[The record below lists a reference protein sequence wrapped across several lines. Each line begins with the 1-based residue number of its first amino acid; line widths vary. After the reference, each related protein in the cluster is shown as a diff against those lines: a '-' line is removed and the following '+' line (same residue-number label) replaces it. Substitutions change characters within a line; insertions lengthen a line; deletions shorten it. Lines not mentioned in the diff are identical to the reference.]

1 MKYFYSI
8 FLVLL
13 TFLPDLTAQSCLT
26 DQNTLIIK
34 ITTDRFGRET
44 SWVLSD
50 TDSIYREV
58 KRNEYNGAL
67 VDTDTFCIDKEACLF
82 FSIFDGF
89 GDGIPDGG
97 YELFLNGELIAQN
110 KEFGFSET
118 VELNCQ
124 EGTTCSTAI
133 PIEEGEQETFAKDTW
148 YVFTPDTIGTY
159 EISTCEMTTCDTRI
173 FVYDRCESFEVGDS
187 EGFIFFNDD
196 ACGSQSKVNALLDAS
211 QSYLIRISNKTADCE
226 DNTITWRITYKG
238 PIAGCM
244 DASSCNYNP
253 LATVSDNSCL
263 PFGDPNCPK
272 GPDLRILEDIL
283 SNSIVV
289 DTINNTDD
297 CLVNE
302 GCLKGFGRREIIRF
316 TTRFENIGEQDYFIG
331 VPSLENNQFTFDN
344 CHNHFH
350 YDNYAEYL
358 LYDDQGN
365 RLPAGFKSGFCVVD
379 LVCEEGRNKYGCNN
393 MGLTVGCF
401 DEYASFLDCQW
412 IDVTEYPDGNY
423 TFVAR
428 VNWGNEPDAIGRVEQ
443 DLTNNWAQVCLTL
456 DRSSGT
462 LIANVNADCPNFVD
476 CEGTPFG
483 SAEKDCLGVCGG
495 TALYADVDGN
505 SLQDQ
510 NDVQELLALIQ
521 DNAIEDNPC
530 YDLNQDGQLTI
541 YDAALLSDCLNF
553 GTQHEHVEQGL
564 HDHCDFPGG
573 ILNALDTVTIKIHA
587 FDASAQ
593 TIDLAMR
600 NDESN
605 VVAFQLRMKG
615 IAIQSAESLLSGE
628 TFPVQLRISLGTA
641 NIMGL
646 VQESERSI
654 EKNRDFQ
661 PFLRIHYLDIEEAM
675 VCIDQIAE
683 IINGDFQQVIPSIE
697 EGCISVM
704 LTNTEELATI
714 KDVVS
719 IFPNPTKEQCTITFP
734 NPEYKDFNLKVFNAT
749 GKIIQHHKGLKTNT
763 YSLSTHQFPSG
774 IYFIHLSH
782 NTKQYV
788 TKLAID

>member
-1 MKYFYSI
+1 M
-8 FLVLL
+8 
-13 TFLPDLTAQSCLT
+13 
-26 DQNTLIIK
+26 
-34 ITTDRFGRET
+34 
-44 SWVLSD
+44 
-50 TDSIYREV
+50 
-58 KRNEYNGAL
+58 
-67 VDTDTFCIDKEACLF
+67 
-82 FSIFDGF
+82 
-89 GDGIPDGG
+89 
-97 YELFLNGELIAQN
+97 
-110 KEFGFSET
+110 
-118 VELNCQ
+118 
-124 EGTTCSTAI
+124 
-133 PIEEGEQETFAKDTW
+133 
-148 YVFTPDTIGTY
+148 
-159 EISTCEMTTCDTRI
+159 
-173 FVYDRCESFEVGDS
+173 
-187 EGFIFFNDD
+187 
-196 ACGSQSKVNALLDAS
+196 
-211 QSYLIRISNKTADCE
+211 
-226 DNTITWRITYKG
+226 
-238 PIAGCM
+238 
-244 DASSCNYNP
+244 
-253 LATVSDNSCL
+253 
-263 PFGDPNCPK
+263 
-272 GPDLRILEDIL
+272 
-283 SNSIVV
+283 
-289 DTINNTDD
+289 
-297 CLVNE
+297 
-302 GCLKGFGRREIIRF
+302 
-316 TTRFENIGEQDYFIG
+316 
-331 VPSLENNQFTFDN
+331 
-344 CHNHFH
+344 
-350 YDNYAEYL
+350 
-358 LYDDQGN
+358 
-365 RLPAGFKSGFCVVD
+365 
-379 LVCEEGRNKYGCNN
+379 
-393 MGLTVGCF
+393 
-401 DEYASFLDCQW
+401 
-412 IDVTEYPDGNY
+412 
-423 TFVAR
+423 
-428 VNWGNEPDAIGRVEQ
+428 
-443 DLTNNWAQVCLTL
+443 
-456 DRSSGT
+456 
-462 LIANVNADCPNFVD
+462 
-476 CEGTPFG
+476 
-483 SAEKDCLGVCGG
+483 
-495 TALYADVDGN
+495 
-505 SLQDQ
+505 
-510 NDVQELLALIQ
+510 
-521 DNAIEDNPC
+521 
-530 YDLNQDGQLTI
+530 
-541 YDAALLSDCLNF
+541 
-553 GTQHEHVEQGL
+553 EQGL